1 MLRVLSTAVLPAILL
16 TLGVFNWS
24 TTCCCGNSMI
34 LEILH
39 GSCEHHDSGH
49 SGDDPHPCHKGGG
62 GDFLKAADPDA
73 PSDPVSISPPSEP
86 TATACRI
93 LPPIAIAW
101 TVPRGAPP
109 DIPLLTQRW
118 LI

>member
-1 MLRVLSTAVLPAILL
+1 MAILPAILL

-24 TTCCCGNSMI
+24 TTCCCGNSMA

-39 GSCEHHDSGH
+39 GTCEHHGEEHEGSDHSGH
-49 SGDDPHPCHKGGG
+49 DPHPCHKGGG
-62 GDFLKAADPDA
+62 DEFLKAADPDVSFDSASVNLPGVSNDLISGEPA
-73 PSDPVSISPPSEP
+73 P
-86 TATACRI
+86 AA
-93 LPPIAIAW
+93 AAW
-101 TVPRGAPP
+101 TTPRGAPP